1 MSSSFFADLDTEE
14 SSPIKGGFFIDLDEE
29 PKKSKA
35 RKPLRMAAQYGIGNV
50 ERLAAPYEIAVSP
63 LASKKAQIGEYRKNL
78 FEDIER
84 LQEQKQT
91 GVWDKQDEELLQH
104 LVMQAKDTKKSEPF
118 VKTADIGTASL
129 IEKGAKQFGIDL
141 TPEDEAEEAARFTG
155 NLVGPKSVIK
165 GTEKLGKFATKAGR
179 QELALAKQE
188 KNWKK
193 LAKATEK
200 DIHKQQLLEFSK
212 AKNLTPEE
220 ATLLIQS
227 DGKIAFMEKIGR
239 KSKKFKETVSSL
251 KSKLGDSYD
260 ELKAAGKEKGV
271 LGPEIR
277 SSMQGDFQK
286 ILNEIEESYVIG
298 PDTKAAKNVL
308 EETQQLL
315 GSREGTIKDLIN
327 SRQEIRQGI
336 NWRNVDRGDHLRD
349 EAVKAITRGIE
360 AKDPEIAKRLLETD
374 KAWSRYSKYADIL
387 DKKQALVTI
396 KGIPIPNFM
405 GEIAFGGL
413 AYSLGGPKAVA
424 TKFAIKHL
432 ATKMVMDPKYQ
443 AIHKNMIHA
452 IQTGATRKQSEIL
465 LTLKKMIK
473 KDDPEIYKEIEDME
487 VLD

>member
-1 MSSSFFADLDTEE
+1 MTIDPLDFLDMPSETTDSDVLSFLDQ
-14 SSPIKGGFFIDLDEE
+14 
-29 PKKSKA
+29 PKKSKI
-35 RKPLRMAAQYGIGNV
+35 RKPLRIAAQYGIGNI

-63 LASKKAQIGEYRKNL
+63 LASKKAQVGEYRKNL
-78 FEDIER
+78 FDDIER

-91 GVWDKQDEELLQH
+91 GVWDKQDEELLQN

-129 IEKGAKQFGIDL
+129 IEKGAKPFGINL
-141 TPEDEAEEAARFTG
+141 EPEGGEELASRVAGGLIT
-155 NLVGPKSVIK
+155 PKSIVK
-165 GTEKLGKFATKAGR
+165 GAQKAGQLFTKTGR
-179 QELALAKQE
+179 QELSLAKQE
-188 KNWKK
+188 KNWQK
-193 LAKATEK
+193 LTRSVGK
-200 DIHKQQLLEFSK
+200 DVHKQQLVDFARS
-212 AKNLTPEE
+212 KNLTPEE

-227 DGKIAFMEKIGR
+227 DGKVAFMEKIGR

-260 ELKAAGKEKGV
+260 ELKASGKEKGV

-374 KAWSRYSKYADIL
+374 KAWSRYSKYADML
-387 DKKQALVTI
+387 DKKQAFITI
-396 KGIPIPNFM
+396 KGVPVPNFM
-405 GEIAFGGL
+405 GDIAFGGL
-413 AYSLGGPKAVA
+413 AYSLGGPKALI
-424 TKFAIKHL
+424 TKFAIKEL

-443 AIHKNMIHA
+443 AIHKNLIHA
-452 IQTGATRKQSEIL
+452 LQTGSTKKQAEIFV
-465 LTLKKMIK
+465 TLKRMIK
-473 KDDPEIYKEIEDME
+473 KDDSDLYKQLEEIEISD
-487 VLD
+487 